1 LYRVNNDQVV
11 ELAKLPKPESGAP
24 SPQVFATEHTIWL
37 TYFISESDPWYE
49 KKYSKI
55 WSDSDEECKEDCFAV
70 VQFKTAHI
78 HMFGGPSEETI
89 VGHPLAER
97 GLESFRIGENINS
110 TWINELEE
118 MDSFGHS
125 RPACGFL
132 GARHFIFAFHDS
144 MFECVAKDLK
154 VYIRHGDMLEGVGKI
169 LRAFDDGLEVP
180 VSLEKSE

>member
-1 LYRVNNDQVV
+1 MYRVNNDQVV

-24 SPQVFATEHTIWL
+24 SPQVLAAEHTIWL

-55 WSDSDEECKEDCFAV
+55 WSDSEEQCKEDCIAI

-89 VGHPLAER
+89 HGHPLAER
-97 GLESFRIGENINS
+97 GLENFRIGENTNS
-110 TWINELEE
+110 TWIKELED
-118 MDSFGHS
+118 MGGIS
-125 RPACGFL
+125 

-144 MFECVAKDLK
+144 TFECIAQRFN
-154 VYIRHGDMLEGVGKI
+154 VYIRHGDMLEEVGRI